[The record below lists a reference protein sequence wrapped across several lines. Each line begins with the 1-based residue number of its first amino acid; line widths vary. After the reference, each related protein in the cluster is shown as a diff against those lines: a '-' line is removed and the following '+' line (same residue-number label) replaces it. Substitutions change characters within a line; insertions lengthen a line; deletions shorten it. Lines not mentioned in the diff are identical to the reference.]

1 MSGEYT
7 YYSEGFFGFGP
18 PGTFHPY
25 GLMHFAPILI
35 CVGWLILVWIK
46 REWFRRW
53 KHELRFR
60 FALSFLLFCMEFS
73 FFVWLLYVGDS
84 SGSYLMMAKLPL
96 HLCDLGLIVCMFMV
110 PSGNR
115 TLFGINFFVTLF
127 GATLACII
135 PQTVLDGAD
144 PSYYRYYQYFGEHL
158 IPVFCT
164 VYMLIVHRMRPRYR
178 DIWITLGV
186 LLLMTIPAI
195 LLNEGYPGS
204 DYLFLKLESSLFP
217 SNQYLRACVYT
228 VLIVV
233 IFHLMWFLWRLLLRR
248 KCQTGTGT

>member
-7 YYSEGFFGFGP
+7 YYNEGFFGFGP
-18 PGTFHPY
+18 PGTFRSY
-25 GLMHFAPILI
+25 GLMHFLPILL
-35 CVGWLILVWIK
+35 CVGLLIAVWIK
-46 REWFRRW
+46 REWFRSW
-53 KHELRFR
+53 KNELHFR
-60 FALSFLLFCMEFS
+60 FFLSFLMFLMEFS
-73 FFVWLLYVGDS
+73 FFAWLLYVGDS

-178 DIWITLGV
+178 DIWITFGV
-186 LLLMTIPAI
+186 LLMMTIPAI
-195 LLNEGYPGS
+195 RLNEAYPGS
-204 DYLFLKLESSLFP
+204 DYLFLKLEAPLFP
-217 SNQYLRACVYT
+217 SDLHLRACVYA

-233 IFHLMWFLWRLLLRR
+233 IFHLMWLFWRLLLRR
-248 KCQTGTGT
+248 RY